1 MNTFEQIDETK
12 LRVRIADVK
21 PDSDDVKLCVD
32 IIDMGAYKCKRFD
45 VAMIKPDEAITDV
58 PVVNAGLVDLTLKLL
73 LVSIP
78 GLIWF
83 LDIRCGFKDLLIVHM
98 AGKLE
103 LSLLTEYLTKISF
116 IIFRIIVIVDL
127 SVTLSVSDVTV
138 RFQFLLVQ
146 AIQPLS

>member
-45 VAMIKPDEAITDV
+45 AAMIKPDEAITDV

-103 LSLLTEYLTKISF
+103 LSLLTEVLDKNIFYYISNYSNSGSLCHF
-116 IIFRIIVIVDL
+116 VSIRCNGEI
-127 SVTLSVSDVTV
+127 SVSI
-138 RFQFLLVQ
+138 RYRQYNH
-146 AIQPLS
+146 

>member
-1 MNTFEQIDETK
+1 M
-12 LRVRIADVK
+12 
-21 PDSDDVKLCVD
+21 
-32 IIDMGAYKCKRFD
+32 
-45 VAMIKPDEAITDV
+45 
-58 PVVNAGLVDLTLKLL
+58 
-73 LVSIP
+73 
-78 GLIWF
+78 
-83 LDIRCGFKDLLIVHM
+83 HM